1 MAVFPDSVS
10 PENELGCFSLSP
22 KSIQS
27 SSSSSAACGEMSVC
41 EVPVP
46 SGGSWAGGDGS
57 GVISGGGGGGD
68 PDSACPADCASS
80 DRARLSSASAFFPA
94 ASGVVVVPSGGSII
108 LRSSSSSSA
117 RFSSLR
123 AGGGSWLSLGLS
135 RVERVAPCCG
145 SASLGISWAPVP
157 SGGSWFGG
165 FVTVVWSIS
174 RWDYFVV

>member
-1 MAVFPDSVS
+1 MS

-108 LRSSSSSSA
+108 PRSPSVSSA
-117 RFSSLR
+117 RFSCLR
-123 AGGGSWLSLGLS
+123 AGDGSWLSLGLF
-135 RVERVAPCCG
+135 RVERVAPRCG
-145 SASLGISWAPVP
+145 SASFGVSWAPVP
-157 SGGSWFGG
+157 AGGSWLGG
-165 FVTVVWSIS
+165 FTAVVGSIL
-174 RWDYFVV
+174 RWN